1 MKDLVNELELI
12 ACDAGRLIAEI
23 RKKGVEV
30 LAKGDGSPVTEAD
43 GQAEAL
49 ILERLAANFPDIPVV
64 AEELSSAEG
73 SPEGVGRRF
82 FLVDPLDGTKEFIK
96 GSTDYTVNIALI
108 EGGDPVA
115 GVVVAPERCEVYSGF
130 AGGRAQLARMPEQG
144 GPINRQGIQVR
155 APGKSWTAVV
165 SVSHMTEATRRFLEP
180 LAIGESVSVG
190 SSLKFCLVAAGKA
203 DIYPRFGRTMQWD
216 TAAGD
221 AVLRAAGGV
230 TTTRDGNALVYGPRT
245 GLPENR
251 FENPEFIAFGGS
263 SEQLRQILAEAGS
276 GSGSASS

>member
-1 MKDLVNELELI
+1 MRDLVSELELI
-12 ACDAGRLIAEI
+12 ACDAGRLISEI
-23 RKKGVEV
+23 RERGIEV

-43 GQAEAL
+43 ASAEAL
-49 ILERLAANFPDIPVV
+49 ILDRLSVAFPDIPVV
-64 AEELSSAEG
+64 AEEMVSQEG
-73 SPEGVGRRF
+73 NPGDVGSRF

-108 EGGDPVA
+108 ERGAPVA
-115 GVVVAPERCEVYSGF
+115 GVVVAPARHEVYSGF
-130 AGGRAQLARMPEQG
+130 ANGGAQVARVPQQG
-144 GPINRQGIQVR
+144 APREGEDIHVR
-155 APGKSWTAVV
+155 ALGLAWTAVV
-165 SVSHMTEATRRFLEP
+165 SVSHMTDATRRFLEP
-180 LAIGESVSVG
+180 LPIGESVSVG

-230 TTTRDGNALVYGPRT
+230 TTTRDKTVLSYGPRS

-251 FENPEFIAFGGS
+251 FENPEFIAFGGAV
-263 SEQLRQILAEAGS
+263 ERLRQIVFES
-276 GSGSASS
+276 KPQP